1 MEAFGASLRSVGT
14 AATLTA
20 AGWYLHEKKAVTRE
34 NKIVLSRFCHTIALP
49 ALFFSKMVY
58 CQQNGSNLQCPN
70 IVQHLNDCWILMIWP
85 FYTIAI
91 GLFMGIIATHYAG
104 TPHGQKRRAAIAAI
118 GFANSNALPLTLL
131 GSVHDS
137 ITRTLGREVTL
148 LEPSLLISLYCT
160 AQPILMWGIAGWLL
174 SPEDED
180 KNQSKDKQQQSHASN
195 SNDEKDHHS
204 RSGLVVEDQQQRI
217 ITHHDNSNNNDDV
230 VYLSYQNKLSY
241 MSATST
247 DHELSSPSDVS
258 SSDHSLLEL
267 GNGDPQQADEK
278 SALISPSSSIHDDDD
293 DVVKSS
299 SSSSSEFTKAL
310 KKIFEKAL
318 QPPSMGVLFGLI
330 FTGFAFLR
338 SLFVNLETRRG
349 GAPLEWMFDGIHIL
363 GRAQVPVSMTV
374 LGINLSL
381 AAQAYRNPASASSS
395 TSSSLVPP
403 STLATIVVCKLI
415 FMPIIGILS
424 TIVVKTW
431 IMKDVSEDLGISL
444 WLVLMT
450 EFVTPTATNVMIIA
464 DVYGSSAKEG
474 MAQIIG
480 CQYIFA
486 PILLSISMMAIVHV
500 ATT

>member
-20 AGWYLHEKKAVTRE
+20 AGWYLHENNAVTRD

-58 CQQNGSNLQCPN
+58 CQQNGSNLECPN
-70 IVQHLNDCWILMIWP
+70 IVKHLSDCWILMIWP
-85 FYTIAI
+85 FYTIGI
-91 GLFMGIIATHYAG
+91 GLLMGIIATHYAG
-104 TPHGQKRRAAIAAI
+104 TPNGQKRRAAIAAI

-137 ITRTLGREVTL
+137 ITRTLGREITL

-174 SPEDED
+174 SNEDD
-180 KNQSKDKQQQSHASN
+180 DKQQHA
-195 SNDEKDHHS
+195 
-204 RSGLVVEDQQQRI
+204 
-217 ITHHDNSNNNDDV
+217 NNNE
-230 VYLSYQNKLSY
+230 LSYQNKLKY
-241 MSATST
+241 MATTIT
-247 DHELSSPSDVS
+247 DTEPSFPSDAS
-258 SSDHSLLEL
+258 SSEDSHLEL
-267 GNGDPQQADEK
+267 GEQQVDENT
-278 SALISPSSSIHDDDD
+278 ALIFTTSSTINEDND
-293 DVVKSS
+293 DVVLIEKESS
-299 SSSSSEFTKAL
+299 ETEFTKAL
-310 KKIFEKAL
+310 KKIVEKAL
-318 QPPSMGVLFGLI
+318 QPPSMGVLFGLL
-330 FTGFAFLR
+330 FTGFTFLR
-338 SLFVNLETRRG
+338 SLFVNVETRMG

-381 AAQAYRNPASASSS
+381 AAQAYRNPTSASSS
-395 TSSSLVPP
+395 SSSLVPP
-403 STLATIVVCKLI
+403 KTLATIVLCKLI

-431 IMKDVSEDLGISL
+431 IMTDVPADLGISL

-464 DVYGSSAKEG
+464 DVYGSGAKEG

-486 PILLSISMMAIVHV
+486 PILLSLSMMAIVHV